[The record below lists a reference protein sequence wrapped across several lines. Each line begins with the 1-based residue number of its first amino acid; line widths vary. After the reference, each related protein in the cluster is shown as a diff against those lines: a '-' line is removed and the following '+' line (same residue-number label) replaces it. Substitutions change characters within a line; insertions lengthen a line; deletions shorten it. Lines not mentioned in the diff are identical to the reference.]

1 MRRPLIWVTAAAL
14 AAAALAGGL
23 WFGVAQRQ
31 QSPEAGAS
39 ASLTRM
45 QFKDFDGA
53 DVTLARWRGK
63 VTVVNF
69 WATWCPPCREEIPG
83 LVDVQARQGPNGA
96 QIVGIA
102 VDSAEKT
109 RDFVKTFGVSY
120 PVVVGGMETIDLMRT
135 LGNKAGAL
143 PFTVVL
149 DREGKVAKTHLGLM
163 SIEQVEAAIRAAGG

>member
-1 MRRPLIWVTAAAL
+1 MPRALVWVIAAVLAVGAL
-14 AAAALAGGL
+14 GAGL
-23 WFGVAQRQ
+23 WVGLAQRQ

-39 ASLTRM
+39 AVLARVA
-45 QFKDFDGA
+45 FKDFDGG
-53 DVTLARWRGK
+53 DVTLDRWRGR

-83 LVDVQARQGPNGA
+83 LVEVQGKQGMNGA

-102 VDSAEKT
+102 VDSVDKT
-109 RDFVKTFGVSY
+109 RDFVKSFGVSY
-120 PVVVGGMETIDLMRT
+120 PVVVGGMETIDVMRA

-149 DREGKVAKTHLGLM
+149 DRQGNVAKTHLGLM
-163 SIEQVEAAIRAAGG
+163 TVEQIEAAIRAAGG